1 MREPGR
7 PDMDNSQLLEIVLF
21 AAVAGFLLFR
31 LRSVL
36 GRRTGNERRPPDP
49 LTNIRRFPIP
59 EGKPIIDQPP
69 PADTLRPVASNGSTG
84 GIAALRAADPSFD
97 EAAFLKGA
105 RGAFE
110 IILRAFAVG
119 DAAALQ
125 PLLNKDVFAAFSEAI
140 TARQAAH
147 ETLQTTLVGV
157 KSASIVEASVEG
169 GTGLVTAKLVSD
181 QINVTRSAD
190 GKIVE
195 GDPQKVIEK
204 TDFWTFSR
212 ALRSRD
218 PNWTLVAT
226 QSP

>member
-1 MREPGR
+1 
-7 PDMDNSQLLEIVLF
+7 MDNSQLLEIILF

-36 GRRTGNERRPPDP
+36 GRRTGNERRPIDP
-49 LTNIRRFPIP
+49 FTAP
-59 EGKPIIDQPP
+59 KPVPVPP
-69 PADTLRPVASNGSTG
+69 PQPVGGQPVVETLRGATAGLT
-84 GIAALRAADPSFD
+84 GIAALKAADPTFD

-110 IILRAFAVG
+110 LILRSFAMG

-125 PLLNKDVFAAFSEAI
+125 PLLSKDVLAAFSEAI
-140 TARQAAH
+140 TARQGAH
-147 ETLQTTLVGV
+147 ETLQTTLVGI
-157 KSASIVEASVEG
+157 KSASIVEVTVEG
-169 GTGLVTAKLVSD
+169 ATGLVTVKLVSD

-190 GKIVE
+190 GKIVD
-195 GDPQKVIEK
+195 GDAQKVIEK

>member
-1 MREPGR
+1 
-7 PDMDNSQLLEIVLF
+7 MDNSQLLEIVLF

-49 LTNIRRFPIP
+49 LTPLRRFPVP
-59 EGKPIIDQPP
+59 QGQPIIDQPP
-69 PADTLRPVASNGSTG
+69 SNDTLPTSASNGLT
-84 GIAALRAADPSFD
+84 GIAAVRAADPTFD

-110 IILRAFAVG
+110 LILRAFAAG
-119 DAAALQ
+119 DVATLQ
-125 PLLNKDVFAAFSEAI
+125 PLLSKDVLSAFSDAI

-157 KSASIVEASVEG
+157 KAASIVEATVEG
-169 GTGLVTAKLVSD
+169 ATGLVTVKLLSD
-181 QINVTRSAD
+181 QINVTHSAD
-190 GKIVE
+190 GKVVE

>member
-1 MREPGR
+1 
-7 PDMDNSQLLEIVLF
+7 
-21 AAVAGFLLFR
+21 
-31 LRSVL
+31 L

-49 LTNIRRFPIP
+49 LTPLRRFPVP
-59 EGKPIIDQPP
+59 QGQPIIDQPP
-69 PADTLRPVASNGSTG
+69 SNDTLPTGASNGLT
-84 GIAALRAADPSFD
+84 GIAAVRAADPTFD

-110 IILRAFAVG
+110 LILRAFAAG
-119 DAAALQ
+119 DVATLQ
-125 PLLNKDVFAAFSEAI
+125 PLLSKDVLSAFSDAI

-157 KSASIVEASVEG
+157 KAASIVEATVEG
-169 GTGLVTAKLVSD
+169 ATGLVTVKLLSD
-181 QINVTRSAD
+181 QINVTHSAD
-190 GKIVE
+190 GKVVE